1 MHCNVC
7 NVFWKSKK
15 AKISHNFENI
25 FILSDVYSKCGHEY
39 EKKFKE
45 EKSVEILKTVGLINN
60 IEELT
65 INVLKEIYDMK
76 DEIKHSNN
84 KYACMMW

>member
-7 NVFWKSKK
+7 NILWKSKK
-15 AKISHNFENI
+15 TKISHNFENI
-25 FILSDVYSKCGHEY
+25 LILSDVYSKCGHEY

-60 IEELT
+60 IEELI

-76 DEIKHSNN
+76 DEIKHSSN
-84 KYACMMW
+84 KYTCMMW